1 MWPRKEEWDII
12 QAEIHNHER
21 EFLAEPVDLDQERR
35 MKGVLVLQS
44 WIDESKMEELER
56 EWNVQPGDVR
66 SRVDLA
72 EWLLYAMREIL
83 AEDDEMRRMDP
94 HRHKQLVESISEL
107 HRRIRHGCKSD
118 LLGLVTIRGVG
129 RTRAREMV
137 NLLSVETALDVAS
150 LTRRDRDRLA
160 ELRGW
165 SPKLVENVMNEA
177 NRVSRRRR

>member
-1 MWPRKEEWDII
+1 MIRRPPRSTL
-12 QAEIHNHER
+12 
-21 EFLAEPVDLDQERR
+21 FPYTTLF
-35 MKGVLVLQS
+35 
-44 WIDESKMEELER
+44 
-56 EWNVQPGDVR
+56 R
-66 SRVDLA
+66 S
-72 EWLLYAMREIL
+72 
-83 AEDDEMRRMDP
+83 DP

-137 NLLSVETALDVAS
+137 NLLSVETALDLAS
-150 LTRRDRDRLA
+150 LTRRDIDRLA